1 MVIGAFH
8 PRFDDLPPV
17 LPIFPLGGALLLP
30 GGKLPLNIFE
40 PRYVAMIQDCL
51 GLGRM
56 IGMIQPREAEIP
68 PPGAG
73 PALYDVGCAGR
84 VTSFSETDDGRFLI
98 TLTGVLRFAIKSER
112 PGRSGY
118 RLIEPDWA
126 PFRRDLDGPGALL
139 IDRPRLL
146 DSVSAYLSSR
156 DLPLNRRLLEE
167 IPEPD
172 LVVSLAMICPF
183 EVEEKQAL
191 LEAPDLQARYDM
203 LIALLDMARFPDSGP
218 SGRLR
223 Q

>member
-1 MVIGAFH
+1 MIIGAFH

-40 PRYVAMIQDCL
+40 PRYVAMVQDCL

-56 IGMIQPREAEIP
+56 IGMIQPKEAETVA
-68 PPGAG
+68 PGKG

-98 TLTGVLRFAIKSER
+98 TLTGVLRFAIKGER
-112 PGRSGY
+112 PGRGGY
-118 RLIEPDWA
+118 RLIEPDWE
-126 PFRRDLDGPGALL
+126 PFRKDLDGPGALV
-139 IDRPRLL
+139 IDRDRLL
-146 DSVSAYLSSR
+146 DSVSTYLNRR

-172 LVVSLAMICPF
+172 LVTSLAMICPF
-183 EVEEKQAL
+183 EIEEKQAL
-191 LEAPDLQARYDM
+191 LEAPDLQARHDM
-203 LIALLDMARFPDSGP
+203 LVALLDMARFPDSGP
-218 SGRLR
+218 TGRLR

>member
-51 GLGRM
+51 GMGRM
-56 IGMIQPREAEIP
+56 IGMIQPKENEVA
-68 PPGAG
+68 PPGKG
-73 PALYDVGCAGR
+73 PALYGVGCAGR

-98 TLTGVLRFAIKSER
+98 TLTGVLRFSIKGER
-112 PGRSGY
+112 AGRSGY
-118 RLIEPDWA
+118 RLVEPDWE
-126 PFRRDLDGPGALL
+126 PFRKDLDGPGGLL

-146 DSVSAYLSSR
+146 DSVSAYLNSR

-172 LVVSLAMICPF
+172 LVTSLAMICPF
-183 EVEEKQAL
+183 EIEEKQAL
-191 LEAPDLQARYDM
+191 LEAPDLQGRYDM
-203 LIALLDMARFPDSGP
+203 LVALLDMARFPDSGP
-218 SGRLR
+218 TGRLR